1 MRVCAELQLVITMKK
16 WLIAAVLVVLAILI
30 AVSIFL
36 VLRFYSIYSSMESS
50 DTEAATLQTDV
61 EAYIAP
67 LWPRF
72 TCNYS
77 ESPLTMTQAT
87 SISYAGALSYGK
99 EVYCDDLAPETY
111 LSDAVTIAADIAS
124 HCGVSA
130 EVTFRFVSS
139 DGEPI
144 FTVCSDGTVWTC
156 WEAEE

>member
-1 MRVCAELQLVITMKK
+1 MKK
-16 WLIAAVLVVLAILI
+16 WLVAAILIVLTVLI

-67 LWPRF
+67 LWPAF
-72 TCNYS
+72 TCEYS
-77 ESPLTMTQAT
+77 DGSLTMTQT
-87 SISYAGALSYGK
+87 TTISYAGALSYGK
-99 EVYCDDLAPETY
+99 EVYSDDLAPETY
-111 LSDAVTIAADIAS
+111 LSDAVAVAADVAS

-130 EVTFRFVSS
+130 EVTFRFISS
-139 DGEPI
+139 DEEPI

-156 WEAEE
+156 WGDEK

>member
-1 MRVCAELQLVITMKK
+1 MKK
-16 WLIAAVLVVLAILI
+16 WLIAAILIVLTVLI

-67 LWPRF
+67 LWPAF
-72 TCNYS
+72 TCEYS
-77 ESPLTMTQAT
+77 DGSLTMTQT
-87 SISYAGALSYGK
+87 TTISYAGALSYGK
-99 EVYCDDLAPETY
+99 EVYSDDLAPETY
-111 LSDAVTIAADIAS
+111 LSDAVAVAADVAS

-130 EVTFRFVSS
+130 EVTFRFISS
-139 DGEPI
+139 DEEPI

-156 WEAEE
+156 WGDEK